1 MQMEITKA
9 IGIVEGLLAETLC
22 DNCRLYNKCDPYHP
36 ICTDACKSIKKAL
49 GMTEERYDEE

>member
-1 MQMEITKA
+1 MEITKA